1 MSTPPL
7 SRIRALEAVRA
18 VEATGSPSEAAK
30 ALGVPRTT
38 IYSRLEAARLSYG
51 ITPADKPP
59 QPAIIIPETISR
71 PRVRVKAVSSP
82 HQDAPITRVLGIGD
96 LHDSPSLDKERFRWI
111 GRHAAATRPD
121 RVVMI
126 GDIADFDSLSSH
138 AKPGSAAQKLQP
150 SFAAELESL
159 EEAFSLYRKEA
170 DGIRT
175 DNTAG
180 NHEGRVWRF
189 EDASASA
196 EGMLTQPL
204 MDVFAR
210 FDIHLHRE
218 GEYLL
223 IDGTAWVHC
232 PRSLMGREMGGRYLN
247 QIAAD
252 SRVSLIF
259 GHTHRG
265 QVMHAHKIGPWGGVT
280 IVNLGTALP
289 HGYIKPYAQTSAS
302 SWTWGVYDL
311 TIQAGHIV
319 GHQFIGMNELAS
331 RYSD

>member
-1 MSTPPL
+1 MSTPILP
-7 SRIRALEAVRA
+7 RARALEAVQA
-18 VEATGSPSEAAK
+18 VDATGSIAKAAQ

-38 IYSRLEAARLSYG
+38 IYSRLEAARLSYNL
-51 ITPADKPP
+51 TPADKPP
-59 QPAIIIPETISR
+59 PPAIIIPETISR
-71 PRVRVKAVSSP
+71 PRVRVKAASTP
-82 HQDAPITRVLGIGD
+82 QDAPITRVLGIGD
-96 LHDSPSLDKERFRWI
+96 LHDSPGLCKERLRWI

-121 RVVMI
+121 RAVFI
-126 GDIADFDSLSSH
+126 GDTADFDSLSSH
-138 AKPGSAAQKLQP
+138 AKPGSAAQKMQP
-150 SFAAELESL
+150 SFASELESL

-170 DGIRT
+170 AGIPT
-175 DNTAG
+175 DNVAG

-196 EGMLTQPL
+196 EGMLTQPF

-210 FDIHLHRE
+210 FDIRLHQE
-218 GEYLL
+218 GEYLIL
-223 IDGTAWVHC
+223 DGVAFVHC

-247 QIAAD
+247 SIAND
-252 SRVSLIF
+252 SRVSLVF

-289 HGYIKPYAQTSAS
+289 MGHIKPYAKTSAS

-311 TIQAGHIV
+311 TIQAGHIT
-319 GHQFIGMNELAS
+319 GHTFISMDELAR
-331 RYSD
+331 RYA

>member
-7 SRIRALEAVRA
+7 SRTRALEAVRA

-38 IYSRLEAARLSYG
+38 IYSRLDAARLSYG

-82 HQDAPITRVLGIGD
+82 YQDAPVTRVLGIGD
-96 LHDSPSLDKERFRWI
+96 LHDSPGLDKERFRWI

-126 GDIADFDSLSSH
+126 GDTADFDSLSSH

-150 SFAAELESL
+150 SFASELESL

-210 FDIHLHRE
+210 FDIKLHKE
-218 GEYLL
+218 GEWL
-223 IDGTAWVHC
+223 IIAGVGFCHS
-232 PRSLMGREMGGRYLN
+232 PFGLMGKLMGGEWMN
-247 QIAAD
+247 SIANK
-252 SRVSLIF
+252 SRMSAVH
-259 GHTHRG
+259 GHTHRM
-265 QVMHAHKIGPWGGVT
+265 QMLHVHKLGPMGGVEL
-280 IVNLGTALP
+280 VNLGTALP
-289 HGYIKPYAQTSAS
+289 MGYIKPYARVATSA
-302 SWTWGVYDL
+302 WTWGVVDL
-311 TIQAGHIV
+311 ILQGGHII
-319 GHQFIGMNELAS
+319 GHTFIPMNELAS
-331 RYSD
+331 RYA

>member
-7 SRIRALEAVRA
+7 SRTRALEAVRA

-51 ITPADKPP
+51 ITPADKLP

-126 GDIADFDSLSSH
+126 GDVADFDSLSSH

-150 SFAAELESL
+150 SYASELESL

-170 DGIRT
+170 EGIRT
-175 DNTAG
+175 ENTAG

-196 EGMLTQPL
+196 EGMFTQPL

-210 FDIHLHRE
+210 FDIKLHKE
-218 GEYLL
+218 GEWLL
-223 IDGTAWVHC
+223 IDGVAFVHC

-252 SRVSLIF
+252 SRTSLVF
-259 GHTHRG
+259 GHIHRG

-319 GHQFIGMNELAS
+319 GHQFICMDRLKEMYA
-331 RYSD
+331 

>member
-1 MSTPPL
+1 MATPPL
-7 SRIRALEAVRA
+7 SRTRALEVVRA

-38 IYSRLEAARLSYG
+38 IYSRLEAARVSYNL
-51 ITPADKPP
+51 TPADKPP

-126 GDIADFDSLSSH
+126 GDTADFDSLSSH

-150 SFAAELESL
+150 SFASELESL
-159 EEAFSLYRKEA
+159 EEAFSVYRKEA

-223 IDGTAWVHC
+223 IDGVAFNHC
-232 PRSLMGREMGGRYLN
+232 PRNIMNREYGGKWLN
-247 QIAAD
+247 SIATEC
-252 SRVSLIF
+252 RVSHVF
-259 GHTHRG
+259 GHVHRG
-265 QVMHAHKIGPWGGVT
+265 QVLHAHKVGPWGGIT
-280 IVNLGTALP
+280 LVNLGTALP
-289 HGYIKPYAQTSAS
+289 MGYIKPYARIATAA
-302 SWTWGVYDL
+302 WTWGVYDL

-319 GHQFIGMNELAS
+319 GHQFIGMDELS
-331 RYSD
+331 RKYRD